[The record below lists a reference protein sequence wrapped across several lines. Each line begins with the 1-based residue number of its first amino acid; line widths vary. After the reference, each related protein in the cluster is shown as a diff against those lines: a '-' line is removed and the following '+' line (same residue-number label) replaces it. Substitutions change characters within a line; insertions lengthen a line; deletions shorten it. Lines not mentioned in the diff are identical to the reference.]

1 MPKAVIAGAG
11 IAGLS
16 AATALRRAGWQVAV
30 YEQAAAFAPL
40 GAALSLWPNAMA
52 ALERLGMAD
61 RVAAAG
67 APLRAMLLADWRGK
81 PIIARRDVAD
91 PAVMITRARLHE
103 TLMGALD
110 DVEVVLNAPIQGV
123 RQDQVGV
130 FVSFTNGDTVSADL
144 LIDAGGIRSPI
155 AAAYTAPGAFRGY
168 GGVLALSEAVSGP
181 GLDGLAAEYWGW
193 GERVGVFELPD
204 HRRYWFYMADQPPM
218 APAPTHAHIAARMN
232 GWPDSVTVAMAA
244 TPADRLIPV
253 RIHAKSAPKS
263 LGQGRVIS
271 VGDAAHAMEPNL
283 GQGACQAIE
292 DAAMLGMI
300 ARQHRPEDILALLEK
315 NRLKRVGA
323 IVNRA
328 AEGKHGAHGLWVKQA
343 AMRTLMRNLPA
354 SITERIVRSVQTLP
368 A

>member
-1 MPKAVIAGAG
+1 MPKVVVAGAG
-11 IAGLS
+11 IAGISS
-16 AATALRRAGWQVAV
+16 AIALRRAGWDVAI
-30 YEQAAAFAPL
+30 YEQAEAFAPL

-61 RVAAAG
+61 SVAAAG

-81 PIIARRDVAD
+81 PIIARRDMAER
-91 PAVMITRARLHE
+91 AVMITRARLHE

-110 DVEVVLNAPIQGV
+110 DVELVLNAPIQGV
-123 RQDQVGV
+123 RQDQAGV
-130 FVSFTNGDTVSADL
+130 FVSFTNGEAVAADL

-155 AAAYTAPGAFRGY
+155 AAAHTAPGAFRGY
-168 GGVLALSEAVSGP
+168 GGVLALSDAVSGP

-193 GERVGVFELPD
+193 GERVGVSELPD
-204 HRRYWFYMADQPPM
+204 HRRYWFYMADQAPM
-218 APAPTHAHIAARMN
+218 APAPAHAHIASRTH
-232 GWPDSVTVAMAA
+232 GWPASVTAAIAA

-253 RIHAKSAPKS
+253 SIHAKPPPKC

-300 ARQHRPEDILALLEK
+300 AKHLRPEDILPALEK
-315 NRLKRVGA
+315 ARLKRVRA

-328 AEGKHGAHGLWVKQA
+328 AEGKHGVHGLWVKQA
-343 AMRTLMRNLPA
+343 AMRTLMRNVPA
-354 SITERIVRSVQTLP
+354 SITERIVRSAQTMP
-368 A
+368 T